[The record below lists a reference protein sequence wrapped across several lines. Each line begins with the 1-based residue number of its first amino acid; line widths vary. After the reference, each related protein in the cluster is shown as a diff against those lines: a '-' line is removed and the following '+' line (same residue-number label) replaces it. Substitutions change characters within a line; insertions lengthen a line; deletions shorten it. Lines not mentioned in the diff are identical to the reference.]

1 MNALQKYFDPE
12 TLARIR
18 PLGLRARA
26 LVEGLLAGLHRS
38 PLRGHSLEFAQHRE
52 YVAGDDLRQVDWKV
66 YGRTD
71 RYYLKQY
78 EDETN
83 FSAYLLLDTS
93 HSMQYRSSTCPLSKL
108 ETAQLIAFSLAYVI
122 VTQQDSV
129 GLATFS
135 AGLDQWLPPSGHIA
149 ILEDMLHLMETAPA
163 ERRTD
168 LGKAIE
174 MVSQR
179 CTKPGVVILISDL
192 LDDADKLIAALK
204 RLRFQRHDVIVIHV
218 LDEAEL
224 TFPFDR
230 ATRFEGLE
238 EMAEIDAD
246 PLLIA
251 AAYRQAMSHFCR
263 DIEVGCRQ
271 YNVDYHRLNTREP
284 LSAALPALLARRLTK
299 SG

>member
-1 MNALQKYFDPE
+1 VNASQKYFDPE

-18 PLGLRARA
+18 PLGLRART

-93 HSMQYRSSTCPLSKL
+93 ESMQYRASTSPLSKL
-108 ETAQLIAFSLAYVI
+108 EYAQLVAFSLAYLI
-122 VTQQDSV
+122 VTQQDSA

-135 AGLDQWLPPSGHIA
+135 SELDNWLSPSGHA
-149 ILEDMLHLMETAPA
+149 AVLEDMLHLMSSAPA
-163 ERRTD
+163 NRRTD
-168 LGKAIE
+168 LARAIE
-174 MVSQR
+174 TAGQR
-179 CTKPGVVILISDL
+179 CGKPGVVILISDL
-192 LDDADKLIAALK
+192 LDDSSTLISALK
-204 RLRFQRHDVIVIHV
+204 RLRYQRHDIIVIHI
-218 LDEAEL
+218 LDESEL

-230 ATRFEGLE
+230 ATLFEGLE
-238 EMAEIDAD
+238 EMSQIDVD

-251 AAYRQAMSHFCR
+251 AAYRTAMKQFCR

-271 YNVDYHRLNTREP
+271 YSVDYHRIITSEP
-284 LSAALPALLARRLTK
+284 LSASLPTILARRLTK